1 LVRNFHPSDFCTALK
16 WLVSSFIHR
25 RRRSGASQSLASW
38 STSTTFSIVNR
49 WTRPL
54 MHFCFSCG
62 TLYTWDSA
70 SRWIPYLSISSS
82 VHLQQIKDIL
92 VILLLLATFKCM
104 FDITTN
110 LSNHNLHSRDIQTW
124 MSKGSWWKRLRLL
137 KEHRGFWLLF
147 RSFAVYA
154 VVLEYSRKLATPRPD
169 HIWFDQLIKK

>member
-1 LVRNFHPSDFCTALK
+1 MKWRISSSSQGSCFVRNFHPSDFCTALK

-54 MHFCFSCG
+54 MHFCFNCG

-92 VILLLLATFKCM
+92 VISYCWWQRHLSVCLISQRIYRITICIVGIYKPGWVKEADESGYGCWRNTVD
-104 FDITTN
+104 FDYSFGASLFT
-110 LSNHNLHSRDIQTW
+110 
-124 MSKGSWWKRLRLL
+124 RL
-137 KEHRGFWLLF
+137 F
-147 RSFAVYA
+147 
-154 VVLEYSRKLATPRPD
+154 
-169 HIWFDQLIKK
+169 